1 MASLKLLLGM
11 IPSTEK
17 IEQDEKSLKAEYE
30 KLQVFSASDLLK
42 RYNDLND
49 LVNSSAFIQKKKE
62 IESLRYSDSKEFSEE
77 KEFNAMKKARD
88 IVLYFKTTSGSDL
101 RRFRD
106 IEKSGKTDEFEKLG
120 KYINSDDFRKK
131 SSAPPFTFKD
141 TPEYKKWL
149 EFKEIKADPEVK
161 SYKPF
166 RTVGSRG
173 MKFWKPVQKEAVP
186 KPPRYLKYEELKGF
200 VEAPAF
206 LEKKKM
212 KPVTFRDT
220 DEYKKLLGYKEQ
232 KKSDDI
238 KFYYKFKSSKEY
250 ANYLETENSQR
261 LARYNEL
268 KERTASDEF
277 HEKKNYL
284 LDKKR
289 FEKTGMFR
297 DMQEYEKLKKSEDI
311 VWYFRVKD
319 SDKFNIIK
327 SRELTFSDDFEGERL
342 DSKKWITNYYSGEKL
357 LKERF
362 SVEPDLQAYTG
373 DNFEI
378 RNSVLKIVT
387 KPHTVSGRV
396 WSTTRGFEMRELNYT
411 SGIINSGMS
420 FRQKYGIFSAKIKLG
435 SAEAKNSFWMLGD
448 QIKPHIDICRTFNG
462 KVQMDIF
469 SNGDKPAK
477 SSLGSKYAGNFYI
490 YTLEWTPDKLV
501 WKINDTVVFT
511 RTEDIPKE
519 PLFVNLSGG
528 LDKPISGMTA
538 MEVDWVRV
546 YKTK

>member
-17 IEQDEKSLKAEYE
+17 IEQAEKDLTAEYE
-30 KLQVFSASDLLK
+30 KLQAFFNSDKLK

-62 IESLRYSDSKEFSEE
+62 IESLQYRNSKEYSEE
-77 KEFNAMKKARD
+77 KEYNTMKKARD
-88 IVLYFKTTSGSDL
+88 IVLYFKTVSGSDL
-101 RRFRD
+101 KRFRD
-106 IEKSGKTDEFEKLG
+106 IESSGKISEFEKLE
-120 KYINSDDFRKK
+120 KYISSEDFKK
-131 SSAPPFTFKD
+131 KQAAPPFTFKD
-141 TPEYKKWL
+141 TPEYKKWI
-149 EFKEIKADPEVK
+149 EFREIKSNPEVK

-173 MKFWKPVQKEAVP
+173 IKFWKPLQKEAVP
-186 KPPRYLKYEELKGF
+186 KPARYLKYEELKTF
-200 VEAPAF
+200 VESPAF

-220 DEYKKLLGYKEQ
+220 DEYKKLLEYREK

-250 ANYLETENSQR
+250 ANFLETDGSQR

-268 KERTASDEF
+268 KERIASDEF
-277 HEKKNYL
+277 RERKNYL

-289 FEKTGMFR
+289 FEKTGMFK
-297 DMQEYEKLKKSEDI
+297 DMQEYEKLKKDADI
-311 VWYFRVKD
+311 IWFFKVKD
-319 SDKFNIIK
+319 SSKFDVLK
-327 SRELTFSDDFEGERL
+327 SRELTFSDEFEGEKL
-342 DSKKWITNYYSGEKL
+342 DTKKWITNYYSGEKL
-357 LKERF
+357 LNGRF
-362 SVEPDLQAYTG
+362 SVDPDLQAYTG
-373 DNFEI
+373 ENFEI

-387 KPHTVSGRV
+387 KPQKLSGRV
-396 WSTTRGFEMRELNYT
+396 WSATRGFEMREFNYS

-420 FRQKYGIFSAKIKLG
+420 FRQKYGIFSAKIRLG
-435 SAEAKNSFWMLGD
+435 NPSAKNSFWMLGD
-448 QIKPHIDICRTFNG
+448 KIKPHIDICRTSKG

-469 SNGDKPAK
+469 SNGDKPERA
-477 SSLGSKYAGNFYI
+477 SLGSKYAGNFYI
-490 YTLEWTPDKLV
+490 YTLEWTPEKLV

-511 RTEDIPKE
+511 RTQDIPRE
-519 PLFVNLSGG
+519 PLFINLSGG
-528 LDKPISGMTA
+528 LDKPINGMTA

-546 YKTK
+546 YKIK